1 MSSSVTMLGEMEK
14 IVGHLRS
21 SYNQGVTQ
29 SYEWRIA
36 QLQGVLKLINNHKQ

>member
-1 MSSSVTMLGEMEK
+1 MSSDVTMLGEMEK
-14 IVGHLRS
+14 VVGHLRS

-36 QLQGVLKLINNHKQ
+36 QMQGVLNLIKNHKQ